1 MKLTI
6 KRNQAEVKGLFGG
19 HKGVRFNLFA
29 KTDIS
34 EEENALIKKY
44 MVGDYVLATYED
56 KLGLIEKKDVTLSIT
71 VNGLVSGKTVELEN
85 IAALLALEDTIKA
98 SCANLKTLLKVMST
112 FGGEEI
118 FDI

>member
-6 KRNQAEVKGLFGG
+6 KRNQADVKGLFGG
-19 HKGVRFNLFA
+19 HKGVRFNLSA
-29 KTDIS
+29 KADIS
-34 EEENALIKKY
+34 DDENALIQKY

-56 KLGLIEKKDVTLSIT
+56 KFGLVEKKAVTIS
-71 VNGLVSGKTVELEN
+71 VSVHDLIRGKTVEMEN
-85 IAALLALEDTIKA
+85 IAALLALEDTIKT
-98 SCANLKTLLKVMST
+98 SCSNLKNLLKVMST